1 MRFPAQ
7 KTFLAVSFMALSST
21 AAASSGT
28 EPEGVLLD
36 ISVVDP
42 KNDPESAIFQ
52 PSLDTGDSAKASST
66 PVKITPVP
74 AASSAPATTAKAVAE
89 PATRTPFVVEAS
101 ASESVVSSG
110 GKPVTIIPKDAVT
123 AVKKSAAKEAAT
135 ESKVA
140 STVDRGTEVAAE
152 VLGAITD
159 AMRPKE
165 QVPPLANDRLSFYLS
180 EQVVY
185 AQYERK
191 SELFDLESARTHL
204 GFLYSEQRDTILQ
217 GGLALDASFT
227 KTFRLSFG
235 TRAYA
240 ALLNQENEDAF
251 AAALGAEAAYRLPFQ
266 ALPLEFGASLYYAP
280 DILTFGTADRTLD
293 AQVDVTFPVRS
304 QVSLFGGYRFLQI
317 DTRPNDREVDNRLHL
332 GVRWDFE

>member
-110 GKPVTIIPKDAVT
+110 GKPVTIIPKDAV
-123 AVKKSAAKEAAT
+123 
-135 ESKVA
+135 
-140 STVDRGTEVAAE
+140 TVDRGTEVAAE